1 MALKMEVGRG
11 VVGEVLGDRKAGLIT
26 VVELERK
33 GGPESR
39 VGVSSG
45 VPAEEDAREVGG
57 YMLGDK
63 TLLRGGISR

>member
-1 MALKMEVGRG
+1 MESRRG

-26 VVELERK
+26 VVEPRGRE
-33 GGPESR
+33 PR

-45 VPAEEDAREVGG
+45 VPPAEEEDAREVGG

-63 TLLRGGISR
+63 TPFRGGISR